1 MTSEN
6 TQYQIAVAINYWDD
20 PKGLIKILTNDK
32 VYDYVAKF
40 YVIDGRYEGR
50 NDEPESHPDY
60 LIDLEK
66 IYSKIHVVNMDGKK
80 QIEKRN
86 MYWKLAQAHKMDYV
100 IVCDSDEYI
109 DFDVPKLE
117 SSLRTIDERPEKC
130 YPVMQHMEGITTM
143 SRPRLFKAPFTFR
156 HKQSEKDNTIS
167 HGSLY
172 DKDDTEII
180 NQMYMWFKDHPKRQ
194 VNSDNQSGV
203 DGIQMW
209 HNKEFR
215 SKERVIADRVYYDET
230 PDR

>member
-1 MTSEN
+1 LTSEN

-80 QIEKRN
+80 KRN

-156 HKQSEKDNTIS
+156 HLQSEKENTIS

-194 VNSDNQSGV
+194 VNSDNQS
-203 DGIQMW
+203 
-209 HNKEFR
+209 FR

>member
-32 VYDYVAKF
+32 VYEFITKF

-50 NDEPESHPDY
+50 NDEPQSHPDY
-60 LIDLEK
+60 LTDLEK
-66 IYSKIHVVNMDGKK
+66 IYSKIHIVSMDGAK
-80 QIEKRN
+80 QIDKRN
-86 MYWKLAQAHKMDYV
+86 MYWKLAGADKMDYV

-109 DFDVPKLE
+109 DINPNVFV
-117 SSLRTIDERPEKC
+117 SSLRTIDDRPEKC
-130 YPVMQHMEGITTM
+130 YPIKQHMEGITTM

-156 HKQSEKDNTIS
+156 HRQNEKTIS

-180 NQMYMWFKDHPKRQ
+180 NQMYMWFKDHPKREI
-194 VNSDNQSGV
+194 NSDNQSGV
-203 DGIQMW
+203 EGIEMW

-230 PDR
+230 PTR